1 MIHAVSGF
9 CMGKT
14 MKKIFALFFM
24 LIVALS
30 AAYSFGIFE
39 SNVVKSND
47 VPNEYEIY
55 DTWYDGS
62 PIIKDG
68 EGVEYYLASSTVAY
82 RIYEGES
89 IWVDGERYKYC
100 YDAEADVYIPMYG
113 EDGDLEAELDG
124 KTIEERIPYEL
135 DSTLIIPAGVD
146 SLSLENFRGRNV
158 SVNEGNEKYDVI
170 DGALY
175 DKTTKTLIYIDGSIG
190 LKEFDIPEGIIG
202 IGPHAVSL
210 RNTSDTKSKMY
221 IPSSVTHIDL
231 NAFSRCSDWT
241 LEFEEISPD
250 ADFCFIDG
258 ILYDKDCT
266 QIIYIESAGS
276 FYIGSS
282 SVDLPDTIVS
292 IPDDFASDVGRSFSI
307 VIPESVT
314 YIGSNAFAGEHH
326 QTNYTLGSH
335 SWSDSYYNR
344 NTIYG
349 DLPPALETIG
359 VSAFKYADFEDG
371 TITIPSSVS
380 RISNVAFQ
388 GIIGVDSL
396 EIPSTVKEIG
406 KSAFSESSIR
416 QITIADGVEVIEDN
430 AFGNMPR
437 LESINIPTSVKSIGE
452 GIFAGSPNV
461 EIEIDESCPVYA
473 EIEAQYGN
481 QIVEVIDW
489 L

>member
-1 MIHAVSGF
+1 
-9 CMGKT
+9 

-146 SLSLENFRGRNV
+146 SLSLENFWGRNV

-190 LKEFDIPEGIIG
+190 LKEFDI
-202 IGPHAVSL
+202 H
-210 RNTSDTKSKMY
+210 
-221 IPSSVTHIDL
+221 L

-326 QTNYTLGSH
+326 QTNYTLGSR
-335 SWSDSYYNR
+335 SWSDSYYKR

-349 DLPPALETIG
+349 DFPPALETIG

-388 GIIGVDSL
+388 GIIGVDTL